1 MHTWQTVADLI
12 RTHGRC
18 AMITVIEVRGSAPRD
33 AGARLF
39 AIEDGGYRGTIG
51 GGALEWRA
59 IAEAQ
64 GALSRRSSDMKVS
77 SAVLGPDLG
86 QCCGGLVKTLTEIFT
101 SSDLD
106 WIGDFARRESA
117 APFSTELSLGDAK
130 VKRRIVEHGGRAG
143 AVRIADGNVL
153 YETFGE
159 DRRAILLFGAGH
171 VGRALV
177 LALAPLPFAV
187 QWIDSR
193 PQAFPSALPANVT
206 PLLADYPAA
215 LLDLSAVGS
224 FVVVMTHSHAMDF
237 DIVLR
242 AFQLDRFGYIG
253 LIGSETKR
261 ARFISRLRTAGIDV
275 SKSNSL
281 VCPIGISGI
290 NSKHP
295 AVIAASTAAE
305 LIARDE
311 QLRSNA
317 HPIPAARRFA

>member
-1 MHTWQTVADLI
+1 MQLWQTLSCLI
-12 RTHGRC
+12 RDHGRC
-18 AMITVIEVRGSAPRD
+18 AMVTIIETKGSAPRE

-39 AIEDGGYRGTIG
+39 VIEDGGYRGTIG

-64 GALSRRSSDMKVS
+64 GALSRQSWDMKVS

-86 QCCGGLVKTLTEIFT
+86 QCCGGQVRMLTEIFT

-106 WIGDFARRESA
+106 WIGDFACRESS
-117 APFSTELSLGDAK
+117 APFSTELSLSDAK

-143 AVRIADGNVL
+143 AVRIANGNVL

-159 DRRAILLFGAGH
+159 DRRTILLFGAGH

-187 QWIDSR
+187 SWIDSR
-193 PQAFPSALPANVT
+193 PQSFPSALPAAVT
-206 PLLADYPAA
+206 PLLAENPAA
-215 LLDLSAVGS
+215 LLDLSAMGS

-242 AFQLDRFGYIG
+242 AFQLDKFGYIG

-261 ARFISRLRTAGIDV
+261 ARFISRLRAAGIND

-281 VCPIGISGI
+281 VCPIGMSGI
-290 NSKHP
+290 KSKHP

-311 QLRSNA
+311 QLRLSA
-317 HPIPAARRFA
+317 HPVPAARRIA

>member
-1 MHTWQTVADLI
+1 MQIWQTVADLI
-12 RTHGRC
+12 RNHGRC
-18 AMITVIEVRGSAPRD
+18 AMVTIIEVKGSAPRE

-39 AIEDGGYRGTIG
+39 VVEDGGYRGTIG

-64 GALSRRSSDMKVS
+64 GALSRQSWDMKVS

-86 QCCGGLVKTLTEIFT
+86 QCCGGQVRMLTEIFT
-101 SSDLD
+101 PSDLA
-106 WIGDFARRESA
+106 WIGDFARRESTA
-117 APFSTELSLGDAK
+117 LFATELSLSDAK
-130 VKRRIVEHGGRAG
+130 AKRRIADRDGH
-143 AVRIADGNVL
+143 AVAVHIANRNIL
-153 YETFGE
+153 YEAFGE
-159 DRRAILLFGAGH
+159 DRRTILLFGAGH

-187 QWIDSR
+187 SWIDSR
-193 PQAFPSALPANVT
+193 PQAFPSALPAAVA
-206 PLLADYPAA
+206 PLLAENPAA
-215 LLDLSAVGS
+215 SLDLSAKGS

-242 AFQLDRFGYIG
+242 AFQLDKFGYIG

-261 ARFISRLRTAGIDV
+261 ARFLSRLRTAGIND
-275 SKSNSL
+275 SKSKSL

-290 NSKHP
+290 KSKHP

-311 QLRSNA
+311 QLRLNA
-317 HPIPAARRFA
+317 HPVSAARRIA